1 MRDLTKSAFSLS
13 WALSL
18 FGLKQVTNILAPREG
33 QSMDSAT
40 RAFEAVTEKTE
51 EQLTDS
57 LRATYRAGDNL
68 QRGLVDAMFSF
79 MTPLTSWT
87 RDRSG
92 RAASRGGDDDRF
104 ERPDHGAPRTS
115 GARRDQEG
123 DCGWGPMPPSD
134 RGARSRPSGR

>member
-18 FGLKQVTNILAPREG
+18 FGLKQMTNILAPREG

-40 RAFEAVTEKTE
+40 RAFEAVTETTE

-79 MTPLTSWT
+79 MMPLTSWT

-92 RAASRGGDDDRF
+92 RSASRGSNDDSS
-104 ERPDHGAPRTS
+104 ERPDRGAPCTS
-115 GARRDQEG
+115 GTRRDRESDG
-123 DCGWGPMPPSD
+123 GWGPMPPSD
-134 RGARSRPSGR
+134 PGTRSRSGGR

>member
-18 FGLKQVTNILAPREG
+18 FGLKQMTNILAPREG

-92 RAASRGGDDDRF
+92 RSAVRGSNDDSS
-104 ERPDHGAPRTS
+104 ERPDRGAPRPS
-115 GARRDQEG
+115 RRDQEG
-123 DCGWGPMPPSD
+123 DGGWGPMPPSD